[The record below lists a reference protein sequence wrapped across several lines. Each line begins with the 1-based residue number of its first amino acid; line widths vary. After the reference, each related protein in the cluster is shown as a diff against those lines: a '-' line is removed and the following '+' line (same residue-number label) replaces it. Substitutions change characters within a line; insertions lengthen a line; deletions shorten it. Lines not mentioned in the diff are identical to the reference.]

1 MYGIGA
7 FIEPIYYQ
15 FFLMALFAIIVTIIA
30 DIDISATLAS
40 VFILPVYPMG
50 RHSWDLMFYAY
61 WASDVKPNIFGPII
75 IEVFRVHYI
84 ICLHT
89 VRSMQL
95 SNV

>member
-40 VFILPVYPMG
+40 VFTLSMNPKG
-50 RHSWDLMFYAY
+50 RLSWNLMLYADRTPY
-61 WASDVKPNIFGPII
+61 V
-75 IEVFRVHYI
+75 
-84 ICLHT
+84 
-89 VRSMQL
+89 
-95 SNV
+95 